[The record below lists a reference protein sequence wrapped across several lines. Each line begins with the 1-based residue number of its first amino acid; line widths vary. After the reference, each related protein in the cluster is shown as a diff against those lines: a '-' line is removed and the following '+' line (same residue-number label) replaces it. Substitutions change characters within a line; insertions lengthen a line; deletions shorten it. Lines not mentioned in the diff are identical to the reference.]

1 MRPKSLVVGLAAT
14 VALSLAT
21 ACSSSEPDSSQAA
34 PSSTTASA
42 RQSDP
47 PKNLDGKV
55 RIGIAAPVAQLI
67 LPFLADEQGDF
78 KKHGLSNV
86 EVSFVPG
93 PQLIPAAAGG
103 AVDVAISAA
112 PSTELSALNGGALK
126 IVGAWDKSALQFLVA
141 RNGIKSPEELKGKR
155 VGVNGSKA
163 GSSTILMNY
172 ALRKAGLKIEDVNI
186 IALQDHGAQLQAY
199 IGGQLDAMITS
210 PPSLQRAQAAQPD
223 TQVIRNFD
231 DLFFPENEIIVN
243 TKWSDNNP
251 DQVVA
256 VLAGLQDAL
265 QTWRTKPDLAKTLIA
280 EKLKLDPA
288 KDSELV
294 NVLYENT
301 MKIFLQNIEPL
312 TEDETRK
319 IFALLRDSGFPEA
332 VDEKASTVIDG
343 SYLEKALKK

>member
-1 MRPKSLVVGLAAT
+1 
-14 VALSLAT
+14 
-21 ACSSSEPDSSQAA
+21 
-34 PSSTTASA
+34 
-42 RQSDP
+42 
-47 PKNLDGKV
+47 
-55 RIGIAAPVAQLI
+55 
-67 LPFLADEQGDF
+67 
-78 KKHGLSNV
+78 
-86 EVSFVPG
+86 
-93 PQLIPAAAGG
+93 
-103 AVDVAISAA
+103 
-112 PSTELSALNGGALK
+112 
-126 IVGAWDKSALQFLVA
+126 VGAWDKSALQFLVA